1 MRSPILS
8 IPLKSLIQL
17 VRAVSRNARDD
28 VHRCPCS
35 YPQRTGSEVWKGMED
50 LASTD
55 CQVLIVLVVCLQH
68 TGKKTAVILGPTI
81 RTELYSF
88 TIFPF
93 YSVFILIQVTWD
105 MAVCINVN
113 SSRIIIIRFFSQNN
127 PWQFN
132 LVNLL
137 SK

>member
-8 IPLKSLIQL
+8 IPLKSLLQL

-28 VHRCPCS
+28 VHQCHCS

-55 CQVLIVLVVCLQH
+55 CQALIVLVVCLQH

-93 YSVFILIQVTWD
+93 SSVFILIQVTWD

-113 SSRIIIIRFFSQNN
+113 SSRIITIRFFSQNN

>member
-1 MRSPILS
+1 MWNPILS
-8 IPLKSLIQL
+8 IPLKYLLQL
-17 VRAVSRNARDD
+17 ERAMSRNTRDD
-28 VHRCPCS
+28 AHQCHGSC
-35 YPQRTGSEVWKGMED
+35 PQRTGSEVWIGKKD

-68 TGKKTAVILGPTI
+68 TGKKTGVIPGPTTRI
-81 RTELYSF
+81 ELYSF

-93 YSVFILIQVTWD
+93 YSFFMLIQVTWD

-113 SSRIIIIRFFSQNN
+113 SSRITTIRFFSQNN